1 MIIPPSHNAISE
13 RLRADDAEL
22 SFRTPNNKN
31 FLNNVLVA
39 RLRSVFHVFIHPLH
53 HFRHD
58 VHHRFPCGVAV
69 TFVGQHNK
77 FRRASGAGNGL
88 V

>member
-31 FLNNVLVA
+31 FLNNVLGEEKVECG
-39 RLRSVFHVFIHPLH
+39 LH
-53 HFRHD
+53 SALHSCFLGSS
-58 VHHRFPCGVAV
+58 F
-69 TFVGQHNK
+69 
-77 FRRASGAGNGL
+77 
-88 V
+88 